1 VWDGDCMIE
10 VSRVKVDGYVA
21 FGLRVDLP
29 DSPPLV
35 AIISDKGFVMCGF
48 LNVDAAEKLGVTAAV
63 VTGVKTFDDVLKAE
77 VKAVTSKAEMR
88 GIRRGMTGLE
98 ALRLLF

>member
-1 VWDGDCMIE
+1 MIE

>member
-1 VWDGDCMIE
+1 MIE
-10 VSRVKVDGYVA
+10 VSHVRVDGYAA
-21 FGLRVDLP
+21 FGLKVDLP

-35 AIISDKGFVMCGF
+35 AIIGDKGFVMCGF
-48 LNVDAAEKLGVTAAV
+48 LNVEAAEKLGVTAAV
-63 VTGVKTFDDVLKAE
+63 VSGVKTFDDVLKAE

-88 GIRRGMTGLE
+88 GIKRGMKGFE

>member
-1 VWDGDCMIE
+1 M
-10 VSRVKVDGYVA
+10 
-21 FGLRVDLP
+21 VDLP
-29 DSPPLV
+29 ESPPLV
-35 AIISDKGFVMCGF
+35 TIIGDKGFVMCGF

-63 VTGVKTFDDVLKAE
+63 VSGVRTFDDVLRAK

-98 ALRLLF
+98 ALRLFF

>member
-1 VWDGDCMIE
+1 MWDGGHVIE
-10 VSRVKVDGYVA
+10 VSQVRIDGYAA
-21 FGLRVDLP
+21 FGFRVDLP

-35 AIISDKGFVMCGF
+35 AVIGDKGFVMCGF

-63 VTGVKTFDDVLKAE
+63 VSGVRTFDDVLEAE

>member
-1 VWDGDCMIE
+1 MIE

-63 VTGVKTFDDVLKAE
+63 VSGVRTFDDVLEAE

-98 ALRLLF
+98 ALKLLF